1 MPQSAGHIRYM
12 FVAFTLR
19 AKWATMLAPQQT
31 MMRASANLR
40 CEGAAA
46 SLQALIFLD
55 FEHPTWKAEFS
66 KSPIISTY
74 FFARFLKPT
83 PQQRPNPYIYQRT
96 REQRRTLWEQRH
108 SHTLPRSL
116 KNIRNTQKQIDFCD
130 SFVYRGL
137 RDREVSLSS
146 IQLEWHIPHPS
157 SYRRIVRH
165 RL

>member
-1 MPQSAGHIRYM
+1 MPQSAGHIRYV
-12 FVAFTLR
+12 FVALTLR

-31 MMRASANLR
+31 IMRASANLR

-46 SLQALIFLD
+46 SLQTLIFLD

-83 PQQRPNPYIYQRT
+83 PQPRPNPNIYQRT

-108 SHTLPRSL
+108 SHTLPRSVVTAPGVA
-116 KNIRNTQKQIDFCD
+116 KKHKSGIKPDYVWKKFSHKTPQNIA
-130 SFVYRGL
+130 L
-137 RDREVSLSS
+137 
-146 IQLEWHIPHPS
+146 
-157 SYRRIVRH
+157 
-165 RL
+165 